1 MRRVLDFDALRK
13 FLRQQD
19 ELIIN
24 KNIYMRDTSAMSLSH
39 FEKKSITG
47 LGLIRS
53 LCLVST
59 EVAENEELS
68 QALVTTLH
76 R

>member
-1 MRRVLDFDALRK
+1 
-13 FLRQQD
+13 
-19 ELIIN
+19 
-24 KNIYMRDTSAMSLSH
+24 MRDTSAMSLSH